1 MLSNFK
7 HPYMRIFSTLF
18 SSEVV
23 YVRPGG
29 QLRQKRGWFAS
40 RWGPLLRAHSRCSGG
55 HPPER
60 SGSHSWSSSFMRGRK
75 SGGGRSYIRA
85 RVAVACEPRSSVCVG
100 PGYRHSNPCVQ
111 SRLHRE
117 LSLSLSARVCST
129 LCAVVSRIW
138 RKGNGGDKAI
148 RRELTSPWFPRQESG
163 RVIVG
168 TSRHKNP
175 TYLPSGKI
183 SKV

>member
-1 MLSNFK
+1 
-7 HPYMRIFSTLF
+7 MRIFSTLF

-85 RVAVACEPRSSVCVG
+85 RVAVARASRGLVYVWGLVIAIATPACSQ
-100 PGYRHSNPCVQ
+100 GYTVS
-111 SRLHRE
+111 
-117 LSLSLSARVCST
+117 SLSARVCST

-148 RRELTSPWFPRQESG
+148 RKTSG
-163 RVIVG
+163 TNVAVISAARIR
-168 TSRHKNP
+168 SRHRRDVTLK
-175 TYLPSGKI
+175 TRRICFLAKF
-183 SKV
+183 